1 MTFQVPGGS
10 RLTTKWFHDHSRRD
24 LLRYAS
30 TPANGNNGWFLMRR
44 RGGRRY
50 FCVATD
56 GAGWEHVS
64 VSIRTAGLEGL
75 KRCPTWDE
83 MCLVKAMF
91 WHADDTVIQYHPANA
106 DYRNFHAYTLHLWR
120 PIDAMLPIPDPIMVG
135 PIQQEGAA

>member
-10 RLTTKWFHDHSRRD
+10 RLTTKWFHDHNRRD
-24 LLRYAS
+24 LVAAGS
-30 TPANGNNGWFLMRR
+30 TPANGNNGWFLIRR

-50 FCVATD
+50 FCVASD
-56 GAGWEHVS
+56 GEGWEHVS
-64 VSIRTAGLEGL
+64 VSIRTASLEGL

-91 WHADDTVIQYHPANA
+91 WEPNDTVLQYHPADD

-120 PIDAMLPIPDPIMVG
+120 PINAVLPVPAPSMIG
-135 PIQQEGAA
+135 PIQ